1 MKKLLLLVTLLLCIN
16 CGVVMASSPDIA
28 VAVVHGQFAAELSCE
43 DELTVRVP
51 NTGEEIVL
59 KPDRYFVNAE
69 GGIFIQCGRRRNTGD
84 FP

>member
-59 KPDRYFVNAE
+59 KPDRYFVNVVLS
-69 GGIFIQCGRRRNTGD
+69 IWVRRSLAPKHYVLR
-84 FP
+84 

>member
-51 NTGEEIVL
+51 NTGE
-59 KPDRYFVNAE
+59 
-69 GGIFIQCGRRRNTGD
+69 
-84 FP
+84 